1 MGAQVKGWEWGEFL
15 GQLKKEK
22 TKKEKKNLGKGGET
36 RRENTDRGQKGESQ
50 KQGRKEKRS
59 CRGSARGAVPR
70 ERRAG

>member
-1 MGAQVKGWEWGEFL
+1 MEVGRISRTTLKRGGE
-15 GQLKKEK
+15 
-22 TKKEKKNLGKGGET
+22 KNLGKGGET

>member
-1 MGAQVKGWEWGEFL
+1 MRVQVKGWKWGEFL
-15 GQLKKEK
+15 GQLKKGGERR
-22 TKKEKKNLGKGGET
+22 KNLGKGGET